1 MQLLCIQHLLPTTVE
16 IMSHNMISRLF
27 TLYLYTLPRYSFTMS
42 AHSIDTLIDDFTNYL
57 QLEKGS
63 SLLTIRN
70 YNHYLT
76 YFATWLQ
83 NTINHSPSP
92 GDISLEIVKKYRLHL
107 NKVVDEK
114 GKALKAITQSYYII
128 ALRSFLR
135 YLQKNDIQTLSPE
148 KIELPKIVKKEVHAL
163 DKEQVFRLVSSVDIT
178 SESGLRDRAILELLF
193 STGMRVS
200 ELASL
205 NRDKL
210 DSVRNE
216 ISVTGK
222 GNKTRVV
229 FISPDSR
236 YWLEKY
242 FVARVDDWKPMF
254 IRYSRDVQTLN
265 SGEKMR
271 LTTRSIQRI
280 VEKYSKQA
288 GIPLHTTPHVLRHSF
303 ATDLLINGADLRAIQ
318 EMLGHESI
326 TTTQIYTNVSN
337 KHLREVHEVFHSG
350 TGEN

>member
-1 MQLLCIQHLLPTTVE
+1 MP
-16 IMSHNMISRLF
+16 N
-27 TLYLYTLPRYSFTMS
+27 
-42 AHSIDTLIDDFTNYL
+42 SIDSLIDDFTSHL

-63 SLLTIRN
+63 SLLTVRN
-70 YNHYLT
+70 YAHYLSF
-76 YFATWLQ
+76 FATWLHDQGISSPTPQ
-83 NTINHSPSP
+83 NIT
-92 GDISLEIVKKYRLHL
+92 LEIVKKYRLYL
-107 NKVVDEK
+107 NNVTDDK
-114 GKALKAITQSYYII
+114 GNNLKPITQSYYII

-148 KIELPKIVKKEVHAL
+148 KIELPKIVKREVHAL
-163 DKEQVFRLVSSVDIT
+163 DKEQVFRLVSSVDIND
-178 SESGLRDRAILELLF
+178 ESGLRDRAILELLF

-216 ISVTGK
+216 ISVMGK
-222 GNKTRVV
+222 GSKIRVV

-242 FVARVDDWKPMF
+242 FDARVDQWKPMF
-254 IRYSRDVQTLN
+254 IRYARDVQTLDN
-265 SGEKMR
+265 GEKMR

-280 VEKYSKQA
+280 VEKYSKKA

-337 KHLREVHEVFHSG
+337 KHLREVHEAFHSG
-350 TGEN
+350 TGE

>member
-1 MQLLCIQHLLPTTVE
+1 MN
-16 IMSHNMISRLF
+16 SGFSRF
-27 TLYLYTLPRYSFTMS
+27 TFTQQLYTIVFMA
-42 AHSIDTLIDDFTNYL
+42 AHPLDSLIDDFTTYL
-57 QLEKGS
+57 QLEKGA

-70 YNHYLT
+70 YAHYLSF
-76 YFATWLQ
+76 FATWLQ
-83 NTINHSPSP
+83 DYLGKPPTPAEITI
-92 GDISLEIVKKYRLHL
+92 DVIKYYRLYL
-107 NKVVDEK
+107 SKVTDDK
-114 GKALKAITQSYYII
+114 GKPLKQITQSYYMI
-128 ALRSFLR
+128 ALRSLLR
-135 YLQKNDIQTLSPE
+135 YLQKHDIKTLSPE
-148 KIELPKIVKKEVHAL
+148 KIELPKASKKEVQAL

-178 SESGLRDRAILELLF
+178 DESGLRDRAILELLF

-200 ELASL
+200 ECASL

-210 DSVRNE
+210 DGQRNE

-229 FISPDSR
+229 FISPDCR
-236 YWLEKY
+236 YWLERY
-242 FVARVDDWKPMF
+242 FTARTDEWKPMF
-254 IRYSRDVQTLN
+254 IRYARDIQAVN
-265 SGEKMR
+265 GGEKMR

-280 VEKYSKQA
+280 VEKYARKA

-337 KHLREVHEVFHSG
+337 KHLREVHEAFHSG
-350 TGEN
+350 TGE